1 MPSLS
6 EAIANSKKLSSY
18 TPVVSAPPVQS
29 TVPQAQ
35 GPSTNLRFIL
45 PAFNSDPDTLR
56 QFDNMSTSTKIRILP
71 RPQPRGLTTG
81 ITTGKITSGTVVTST
96 SGGSSSSSSG
106 GSGGSGGGGGSS
118 VDNILLTMTAAITT
132 GALPLGTVLQ
142 TSTQMA
148 QSGQLISMFTNGPC
162 EVRLYG
168 TQTAQAFDASR
179 PSGNPIPPEIS
190 QNVIT
195 CVIIDTA
202 PFVWGWQSRMF
213 TNQDSPQ
220 TATIYCTVIG
230 TNSLS
235 GAPVTVTITYVPLEG
250 TNV

>member
-6 EAIANSKKLSSY
+6 ETIASSKNLSSH
-18 TPVVSAPPVQS
+18 TPIIAAPPVQS

-71 RPQPRGLTTG
+71 RPQPRGLTTAK
-81 ITTGKITSGTVVTST
+81 TTGGTAVSTST
-96 SGGSSSSSSG
+96 SGGSNSGSGSSGSGSG
-106 GSGGSGGGGGSS
+106 GSGGSF
-118 VDNILLTMTAAITT
+118 VDNILLTQTAPITT
-132 GALPLGTVLQ
+132 GVLSLGTVVQ

-148 QSGQLISMFTNGPC
+148 QSGQLINMFSNGPC

-195 CVIIDTA
+195 CVIFDTS
-202 PFVWGWQSRMF
+202 PFSWTWQSRMF
-213 TNQDSPQ
+213 TNGDNPQ
-220 TATIYCTVIG
+220 TATIYVTVVG

-235 GAPVTVTITYVPLEG
+235 GAPVTVTVQFLPLEG
-250 TNV
+250 ASV

>member
-6 EAIANSKKLSSY
+6 DSIQSAKNLSSY
-18 TPVVSAPPVQS
+18 TPVIAAPPVQS
-29 TVPQAQ
+29 IIPQAQ

-56 QFDNMSTSTKIRILP
+56 QFDNLSTSTKIRILP
-71 RPQPRGLTTG
+71 RPQPRGLTNSKVTV
-81 ITTGKITSGTVVTST
+81 GTVVSTST
-96 SGGSSSSSSG
+96 SGGSSGSSSSG

-118 VDNILLTMTAAITT
+118 VDNILLTMTAAIMT
-132 GALPLGTVLQ
+132 GALSLGTILQ

-168 TQTAQAFDASR
+168 TQAAQAFDASR

-202 PFVWGWQSRMF
+202 PFTWTWQSRMF
-213 TNQDSPQ
+213 TNGDSPQ
-220 TATIYCTVIG
+220 TATIYVTVVG

-235 GAPVTVTITYVPLEG
+235 GAPVTGTIQFVPLEG